1 MNNSELSDLLI
12 DSLALWGVSGRT
24 IVGNENVRV
33 LTDIG
38 HDIAIRRP
46 GAAARSW
53 EVEIL
58 KWPADDSPPAR
69 RIRNCASVVSLLRT
83 TRALLIANPEEV
95 RLSSTTA
102 RPSAGE
108 II

>member
-46 GAAARSW
+46 SAAARGW

-58 KWPADDSPPAR
+58 KWPADDSLPAR
-69 RIRNCASVVSLLRT
+69 RIRNCASVVSLLRA
-83 TRALLIANPEEV
+83 TRALINSNPEEA
-95 RLSSTTA
+95 RLSFTA
-102 RPSAGE
+102 ERPSVSE
-108 II
+108 IT

>member
-24 IVGNENVRV
+24 IVGNEKVRV

-58 KWPADDSPPAR
+58 EWPADDSSPAR
-69 RIRNCASVVSLLRT
+69 RVRNCASVVSLLRT
-83 TRALLIANPEEV
+83 ARALLDENPAEA
-95 RLSSTTA
+95 RLSFA
-102 RPSAGE
+102 AERPSAIE
-108 II
+108 IT